1 MNRSFVLT
9 RRSLLA
15 CAAAAPL
22 AMTLRPARA
31 AGDVYVRA
39 GANFTP
45 VSIAVTPFVGDDA
58 KVSAVT
64 TNDFAHSIFLTPI
77 NPTSFPEAVTNPD
90 ARPNVDAW
98 KTINAQFVLT
108 GRVAPSGDHREQV
121 AALAAFQVD
130 DPQPLPRAQP
140 PRLPAARRDHRALP
154 PTGHRTPPRIGY
166 HT

>member
-22 AMTLRPARA
+22 AMTLRRARA

-45 VSIAVTPFVGDDA
+45 VNIAVTPFVGDDA

-77 NPTSFPEAVTNPD
+77 NSTTFPETVTNPD
-90 ARPNVDAW
+90 VRPNVDAW
-98 KTINAQFVLT
+98 KTVNAQFVLT
-108 GRVAPSGDHREQV
+108 GRVTGAAGGRIAAQFRLWDTATGAQIGRASCRERV
-121 AALAAFQVD
+121 
-130 DPQPLPRAQP
+130 
-140 PRLPAARRDHRALP
+140 
-154 PTGHRTPPRIGY
+154 
-166 HT
+166 